1 MRSSLVF
8 RILAGIIL
16 LGAVSSA
23 AFGDDSRDR
32 TEWGHNITIGSGDE
46 AGELTCFGC
55 SVRIR
60 GHVAGDVTVFGG
72 NIILEDKG
80 EMGGD
85 ATAFLGE
92 VRLEKEVRV
101 GGDVTAFGGR
111 IRRDSTAI
119 IGGDVSNFAGTGW
132 LFLVIGLPL
141 LTLGALVA
149 LIVWLIRRLMRPA
162 VPLAARSQRV

>member
-1 MRSSLVF
+1 MRSSVAF
-8 RILAGIIL
+8 RILAGMVL

-23 AFGDDSRDR
+23 AFAVDSRDR
-32 TEWGHNITIGSGDE
+32 TEWGHNITIGPGDE
-46 AGELTCFGC
+46 ASELTCFGC

-72 NIILEDKG
+72 NIVLEDKG
-80 EMGGD
+80 EIGGD
-85 ATAFLGE
+85 ATVFGGE
-92 VRLEKEVRV
+92 VRLEKEVKI

-119 IGGDVSNFAGTGW
+119 IGGDVTNFAGTGW
-132 LFLVIGLPL
+132 LFLVFGLPL
-141 LTLGALVA
+141 LMLGALVA

-162 VPLAARSQRV
+162 MPLAARSQRV

>member
-1 MRSSLVF
+1 MRSSRAL
-8 RILAGIIL
+8 RILAGIVL
-16 LGAVSSA
+16 LGAASSV
-23 AFGDDSRDR
+23 AFGVDSRDR
-32 TEWGHNITIGSGDE
+32 TEWGHNITIGPGDD
-46 AGELTCFGC
+46 ATELTCFGC

>member
-1 MRSSLVF
+1 MV
-8 RILAGIIL
+8 L

-23 AFGDDSRDR
+23 AFAVDSRDR
-32 TEWGHNITIGSGDE
+32 TEWGHNITIGPGDE
-46 AGELTCFGC
+46 ASELTCFGC

-72 NIILEDKG
+72 NIVLEDKG
-80 EMGGD
+80 EIGGD
-85 ATAFLGE
+85 ATVFGGE
-92 VRLEKEVRV
+92 VRLEKEVKI

-119 IGGDVSNFAGTGW
+119 IGGDVTNFAGTGW
-132 LFLVIGLPL
+132 LFLVFGLPL
-141 LTLGALVA
+141 LMLGALVA

-162 VPLAARSQRV
+162 MPLAARSQRV

>member
-1 MRSSLVF
+1 MRSSLAF
-8 RILAGIIL
+8 RILAGIVL
-16 LGAVSSA
+16 LGAVSSGS
-23 AFGDDSRDR
+23 FGVDSHDR
-32 TEWGHNITIGSGDE
+32 TEWGHNITISAGDE
-46 AGELTCFGC
+46 ATELTCFGC

-111 IRRDSTAI
+111 IRRDSSAI
-119 IGGDVSNFAGTGW
+119 IGGDVSNYAGTGW

-141 LTLGALVA
+141 LMLGSLVA

-162 VPLAARSQRV
+162 IPLAASQRV